1 MFDTNFRDVPNF
13 IKTSLSRIKNSH
25 LKSTHGVLSE
35 VSKNKL
41 SDFMFGQYYLQTI
54 DFIESNIYK
63 LFAQQTRTKKT
74 EKTCLV
80 SFFDNKGVKF
90 INTARI
96 LKDPDYYFI
105 ITHYIRKIL
114 NIHGNL

>member
-1 MFDTNFRDVPNF
+1 MLTLEITLRCLKSLIWKQIYFRSLRILDVKFQQMLDTNFRDVPNF
-13 IKTSLSRIKNSH
+13 IKTSLSGIKNSH

-63 LFAQQTRTKKT
+63 LFAQQTRTKT
-74 EKTCLV
+74 PENLC
-80 SFFDNKGVKF
+80 SIFF
-90 INTARI
+90 R
-96 LKDPDYYFI
+96 
-105 ITHYIRKIL
+105 
-114 NIHGNL
+114 